1 MLAGSIASSQKKHR
15 PEELGHLPEFINQR
29 DLRCARDQFDSN
41 YQHGGG
47 WCPIRGFT
55 NKGMVLTHP
64 GDPPFHPI
72 AMWPLR
78 DEMIVVYRHGLVA
91 IFQTK
96 DGSFEVAR
104 MD

>member
-1 MLAGSIASSQKKHR
+1 MPENMIAILKDHH
-15 PEELGHLPEFINQR
+15 PDELGFLPLMIDQNDPR
-29 DLRCARDQFDSN
+29 PAREQFDSN

-47 WCPIRGFT
+47 WHPMPGFKV
-55 NKGMVLTHP
+55 KGFVLHYS
-64 GDPPFHPI
+64 GDPAYEPI

-78 DEMIVVYRHGLVA
+78 DEMIVVYRYGIVA
-91 IFQTK
+91 VFQK

>member
-1 MLAGSIASSQKKHR
+1 MHNQIAILAGHS
-15 PEELGHLPEFINQR
+15 PDELGMLPDFINQNDKR
-29 DLRCARDQFDSN
+29 PARVQFDAN

-47 WCPIRGFT
+47 WHPIKGFIHR
-55 NKGMVLTHP
+55 KGLTLEYP
-64 GDPPFHPI
+64 GDPPLEPI

-78 DEMIVVYRHGLVA
+78 DEMIVVYRYGLVA

-96 DGSFEVAR
+96 TGAFEVAR